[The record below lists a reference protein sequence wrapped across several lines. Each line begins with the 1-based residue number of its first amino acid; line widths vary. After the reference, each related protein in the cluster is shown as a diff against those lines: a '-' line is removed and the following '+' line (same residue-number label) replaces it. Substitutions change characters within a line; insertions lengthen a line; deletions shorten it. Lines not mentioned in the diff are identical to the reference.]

1 MTSQSNI
8 YNKGFTLIELLIVM
22 AIMLSTLTLTGA
34 LVISA
39 ADKAKARSER
49 LNLQAYV
56 DYRAQENLLL
66 NRKLYFLFNENRMLV
81 SSAYITMDEIEERQA
96 VIIKDTSFDFISS
109 PEEQRF
115 TLSKN
120 GFASQPFLFV
130 VVRTLNV
137 QLPLPWLTYVEG
149 DVEDE

>member
-1 MTSQSNI
+1 MMSQFNTHD
-8 YNKGFTLIELLIVM
+8 KGFTLIELLIVM
-22 AIMLSTLTLTGA
+22 VIMLSTLTLTGA

-56 DYRAQENLLL
+56 DFRAQENLLL

-81 SSAYITMDEIEERQA
+81 SSKYVAMDELEENQSA
-96 VIIKDTSFDFISS
+96 IIKDTYFDFISS

-120 GFASQPFLFV
+120 GFASQPSLSI
-130 VVRTLNV
+130 VVRTLNT
-137 QLPLPWLTYVEG
+137 QLSLPWLNYV
-149 DVEDE
+149 DSDAEDE